1 MIRLKIHNLK
11 LQDLQAKPTPITILI
26 TRVFR
31 SKYIIEYIQSNQKNN
46 PNYRKKEKQGTKPHF
61 YVWILSVES

>member
-1 MIRLKIHNLK
+1 MIRLKIHNRK

-31 SKYIIEYIQSNQKNN
+31 SKYIIESIQSNQKNN
-46 PNYRKKEKQGTKPHF
+46 PNYRKKEKGTKPPF
-61 YVWILSVES
+61 LCLDLER